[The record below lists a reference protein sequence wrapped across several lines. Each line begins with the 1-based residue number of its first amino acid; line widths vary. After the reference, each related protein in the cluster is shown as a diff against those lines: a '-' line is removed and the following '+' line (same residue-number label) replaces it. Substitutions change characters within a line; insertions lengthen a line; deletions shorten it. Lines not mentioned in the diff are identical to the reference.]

1 MFLPAISELEPIA
14 RAAGEA
20 IMAIYHQPFAVEY
33 KADESPLTAAD
44 KGAHEVIVQALARLT
59 PDIPVLSEES
69 DAETMQVRCSW
80 SRYWLVDPLDGT
92 KEFVSRNGEFTV
104 NIALIEEGRPVWG
117 LVYAPVLDKLW
128 YGGKEIGAWRVADGE
143 CEAIQVRPHR
153 EGTPWRVV
161 GSRNHLSQATLDYL
175 APFGE
180 IELVSMGSSLKFC
193 IIAEGGRR
201 ALSASCPHL
210 RMGHGGGAGGAGRG
224 GRQRDPTRWLSA
236 CLQQAGYPQP
246 LVCGAG
252 LIAVARA
259 RRCKK
264 AGQCPAFCIFAFNDT
279 SRFPI
284 QNTFLNGLMVTLA

>member
-14 RAAGEA
+14 RAAGDA
-20 IMAIYHQPFAVEY
+20 ILTIYRQPFAVEY
-33 KADESPLTAAD
+33 KQDESPLTAAD
-44 KGAHEVIVQALARLT
+44 QGAHEVIVQALARLT

-128 YGGKEIGAWRVADGE
+128 YGGKEVGAWRVADGTHK
-143 CEAIQVRPHR
+143 AIQTRPH
-153 EGTPWRVV
+153 EDGEAWRVV
-161 GSRNHLSQATLDYL
+161 GSRNHLSQETLDYL

-193 IIAEGGRR
+193 IIAEGGAELYPRL
-201 ALSASCPHL
+201 APTCEWDTAAAQAVLE
-210 RMGHGGGAGGAGRG
+210 GAGGSVTQLDG
-224 GRQRDPTRWLSA
+224 SA
-236 CLQQAGYPQP
+236 LAYNKPDILNP
-246 LVCGAG
+246 WF
-252 LIAVARA
+252 VARA
-259 RRCKK
+259 
-264 AGQCPAFCIFAFNDT
+264 
-279 SRFPI
+279 
-284 QNTFLNGLMVTLA
+284 